1 MVPHVTLGLPR
12 LTVIGFPL
20 LSRTII
26 LNQIPTKCFLQK
38 LMPLAGTR
46 ASISY
51 APHTG
56 EFLTARRADT
66 SQVLLMRNA
75 RPYVPSAY
83 RAPIRVASNLLTSR
97 SPLKKASSFSSI
109 IPLFGL
115 QSIAAS
121 SCLNT
126 VFTSKRFPVLAG
138 QTIHF
143 LWHLIAQE
151 HALPMLT
158 RLGIAIAKTVSPRRA
173 RLRSAHLSPRLSD
186 GTT

>member
-1 MVPHVTLGLPR
+1 MVPHVTLGLPG

-26 LNQIPTKCFLQK
+26 LNQIPTKCFLHK
-38 LMPLAGTR
+38 LMPSAAMH

-66 SQVLLMRNA
+66 SQVLLMHNA
-75 RPYVPSAY
+75 HPYAPSAY
-83 RAPIRVASNLLTSR
+83 RAPIRVASNLPTSR
-97 SPLKKASSFSSI
+97 SLLKKASSFSSI

-121 SCLNT
+121 SCLNM
-126 VFTSKRFPVLAG
+126 VFTSKRFPVPAG
-138 QTIHF
+138 HTTRF
-143 LWHLIAQE
+143 L
-151 HALPMLT
+151 
-158 RLGIAIAKTVSPRRA
+158 
-173 RLRSAHLSPRLSD
+173 
-186 GTT
+186 